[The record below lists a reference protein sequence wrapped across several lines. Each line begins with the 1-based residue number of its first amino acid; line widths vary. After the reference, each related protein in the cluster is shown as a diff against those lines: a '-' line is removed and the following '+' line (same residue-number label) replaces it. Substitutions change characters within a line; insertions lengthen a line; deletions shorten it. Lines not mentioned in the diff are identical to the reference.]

1 MQNAREKA
9 GSTPELESHGQSR
22 MFSIS
27 KSGRHWRGSCARG
40 RALGWVALL
49 MAVLAPAGE
58 QPLVVLCQVH
68 PWMSLLPSP
77 PGQLSP
83 AAGPL
88 LPGSA

>member
-1 MQNAREKA
+1 MKNLGVPLNWRVTDRA
-9 GSTPELESHGQSR
+9 ES

-27 KSGRHWRGSCARG
+27 NSGRHWRGSCARG

-49 MAVLAPAGE
+49 RAVLSPAGE
-58 QPLVVLCQVH
+58 QPLAVLYQIH
-68 PWMSLLPSP
+68 LWMSLLPSP
-77 PGQLSP
+77 LGQLSP